1 MIASSSLDLANFADT
16 TWDAV
21 VIGAGPAGALAAR
34 QLATRGLR
42 TLLVEARRFP
52 RAKVCGGCLNRRG
65 IAALQSVELE
75 NLVDDSKSNRVGAL
89 RWIVGNQRAC
99 FPLPDMRV
107 VDRAVFDDGLVKAAN
122 QAGATFLD
130 GVQACVEPQMSA
142 GGRTVTLTWPAARA
156 RVEARVVIAADGLA
170 RSSLKRLADFRTVTA
185 AHSRIGV
192 GATLPHAGLLARDEI
207 TMVVGR
213 HGYVGLAVSGQDQV
227 NVAAALDPVAIAR
240 SSVGD
245 VVVDTLHAASL
256 GIGADWSTVAWHGT
270 PPLTSRPVRVAD
282 ERLFVIG
289 DASGYIEPFS
299 GEGMATALS
308 TALAVVPLAVE
319 AVHQWEPSLARRWEA
334 THRNLVVESQATCR
348 QLAWILRHGW
358 ATAAAIGLCRAQPW
372 VAGRFIR
379 KVS

>member
-1 MIASSSLDLANFADT
+1 MTASSSLDLANFADT
-16 TWDAV
+16 AWDAV

-130 GVQACVEPQMSA
+130 GVQACVEPQTSA
-142 GGRTVTLTWPAARA
+142 GGRTVTLTWPAASA
-156 RVEARVVIAADGLA
+156 WVEARVVIAADGLA
-170 RSSLKRLADFRTVTA
+170 RSSLKRLAGFRSVTA

-192 GATLPHAGLLARDEI
+192 GATLPQAGLPARDEI

-227 NVAAALDPVAIAR
+227 NVAAALDPVAVAL
-240 SSVGD
+240 VG
-245 VVVDTLHAASL
+245 
-256 GIGADWSTVAWHGT
+256 
-270 PPLTSRPVRVAD
+270 
-282 ERLFVIG
+282 
-289 DASGYIEPFS
+289 
-299 GEGMATALS
+299 
-308 TALAVVPLAVE
+308 
-319 AVHQWEPSLARRWEA
+319 RRC
-334 THRNLVVESQATCR
+334 CR
-348 QLAWILRHGW
+348 QYAPRCQRGN
-358 ATAAAIGLCRAQPW
+358 
-372 VAGRFIR
+372 
-379 KVS
+379 